1 MSTTRTPARY
11 TPTFLNEA
19 SIPTF
24 STAQYDRMVESGSL
38 TPEDQVELLEN
49 YVVLKMP
56 KNPPHDGTTLRV
68 RKRLTRALPPKWDI
82 REQGTL
88 ALSDSR
94 PEPDLAVVRE
104 DPTDYTTR
112 HPTPADVGLLI
123 EVANTSLLRDQRD
136 KARIYARA
144 SVACFWIVN
153 LDDRRIEVHTQP
165 SGPGDLPAYGSVQSY
180 GVGDTIPL
188 VLDGSTVAA
197 IPAAD
202 LLP

>member
-1 MSTTRTPARY
+1 MSTAATSAPY

-19 SIPTF
+19 SMAKF
-24 STAQYDRMVESGSL
+24 STARYDRMVETGIL
-38 TPEDQVELLEN
+38 TSEDKVELLEN

-56 KNPPHDGTTLRV
+56 KTPAHDGTALRIK
-68 RKRLTRALPPKWDI
+68 KRLARALPQGWDV

-88 ALSDSR
+88 AVSDSR
-94 PEPDLAVVRE
+94 PEPDFAIVRE

-112 HPTPADVGLLI
+112 HPVPSDVGLLI

-144 SVACFWIVN
+144 NIVCYWIVN
-153 LDDRRIEVHTQP
+153 LEDRRIEVHTQP
-165 SGPGDLPAYGSVQSY
+165 SGPGDSPAYASVQNFAP
-180 GVGDTIPL
+180 GDAVPL
-188 VLDGSTVAA
+188 VLDGNTVAS
-197 IPAAD
+197 IPVAD